1 MTLCWETAY
10 KWACLSKQMAAWCL
24 NRNSTEDG
32 VIITVAFCI
41 IHVCAPWIWG
51 RAIATLMN
59 QWANEAAI
67 VLVYWN
73 TLRKIE
79 DSRTIYEVNAVVIS
93 LCCPASCPHSRRNSR
108 RKTLVKKKRNKGHTL
123 CIPLFS
129 CMDWEWFGGQIS
141 WWANFVR
148 TTRRAVDYPWAS
160 IIFVYQKMLIACFY
174 EWEKIKS

>member
-1 MTLCWETAY
+1 MTLCGETAY

-24 NRNSTEDG
+24 NRSSTDG
-32 VIITVAFCI
+32 VIIAVTFCI
-41 IHVCAPWIWG
+41 ICVCTLWIWG
-51 RAIATLMN
+51 RVIGALMN

-73 TLRKIE
+73 TLRK
-79 DSRTIYEVNAVVIS
+79 YCVILLQS
-93 LCCPASCPHSRRNSR
+93 PASRPHSRRSSG
-108 RKTLVKKKRNKGHTL
+108 RKKWTKKGNEGHPL
-123 CIPLFS
+123 CITLFS
-129 CMDWEWFGGQIS
+129 SADWGWFGGQIS
-141 WWANFVR
+141 WWGNFLR